1 MWNPPDPSAFFAEVY
16 EVVRQIPEGRVC
28 TYGWVA
34 SLIPP
39 PEGSDPEQYR
49 RLGARWVGT
58 ALRAL
63 RDPSVPWHRVING
76 QGKISLP
83 VGSSGAQ
90 TQRRRLEAEG
100 VTFGADDRIDLSQF
114 GWPGAD
120 ESD

>member
-1 MWNPPDPSAFFAEVY
+1 MWNPPDPDAFYAEVY
-16 EVVRQIPEGRVC
+16 DVVRQIPEGRVS

-58 ALRAL
+58 ALRSL
-63 RDPSVPWHRVING
+63 GDPSVPWHRVING

-83 VGSSGAQ
+83 VGSSSAQ
-90 TQRRRLEAEG
+90 TQRRRLQAEG
-100 VTFGADDRIDLSQF
+100 VAFGADDRVDLSQF
-114 GWPGAD
+114 GWPATD